1 MSFKS
6 PFRPAPNPITLAEA
20 VSLAGGRLVRGEASQ
35 KIIAAVSP
43 LGDKGSIEDGRIC
56 FVADA
61 KLASAVPNDPRLV
74 CVTTPEFAK
83 HLPTKP
89 AVIACDK
96 SNQGKSGDTQADAAG
111 DVGAGEVS
119 YIKDCFVAVMRVM
132 YPAPKAQPRIHRSAV
147 IADNAKIGKGVE
159 VNAFVSIG
167 EEAVI
172 GAGCVIQAGAV
183 IDDGVVLGEGCI
195 IEARATISHSIIG
208 KHTHISQGA
217 SIGHCGFGLDGGG
230 RLVPHIGR
238 VVIGDYAYIGASTNI
253 DRGMLDDTIIGDYV
267 MVDSLCHIAHN
278 VVIGAGSVICAQSAF
293 GGSARLGRRNTL
305 GPRVGVV
312 SHAIVGDGNLF
323 VAQCGVTKDIGDNT
337 VMGGFPAV
345 PIGEYRRQVAAIR
358 QLTRPSKLKAKKGD

>member
-1 MSFKS
+1 MSVLS
-6 PFRPAPNPITLAEA
+6 PFRLAPNPITLARA
-20 VSLAGGRLVRGEASQ
+20 VRLAGGQLVRGEASQ

-43 LGDKGSIEDGRIC
+43 MGVGGAGGRIC
-56 FVADA
+56 FVADG
-61 KLASAVPNDPRLV
+61 KLAGAVPNDASLV
-74 CVTTPEFAK
+74 CVTTPEFVR
-83 HLPTKP
+83 HLPDKP
-89 AVIACDK
+89 GVIACAK
-96 SNQGKSGDTQADAAG
+96 SNKDSGGKGTGSG

-119 YIKDCFVAVMRVM
+119 YIKDCFVKIMRVM
-132 YPAPKAQPRIHRSAV
+132 YPAPVAHPRIHRSAV
-147 IADNAKIGKGVE
+147 VADNAKIGKGVE
-159 VNAFVSIG
+159 INAFVSIG
-167 EEAVI
+167 AKAVI
-172 GAGCVIQAGAV
+172 GDGCIIHAGAV

-195 IEARATISHSIIG
+195 IEARATISHSVIG
-208 KHTHISQGA
+208 NHAYISQGA

-278 VVIGAGSVICAQSAF
+278 VVIGTGSVICAQSAF

-312 SHAIVGDGNLF
+312 SHALVGDNNLF

-358 QLTRPSKLKAKKGD
+358 QLTRTGKSKAQKGD